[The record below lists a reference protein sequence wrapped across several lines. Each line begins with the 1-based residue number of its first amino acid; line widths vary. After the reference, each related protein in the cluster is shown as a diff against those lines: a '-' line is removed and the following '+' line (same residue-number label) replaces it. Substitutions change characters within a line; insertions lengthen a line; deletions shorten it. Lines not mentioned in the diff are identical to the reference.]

1 MVIKLLEVTHGQWFY
16 RNVIVHDLVGD
27 IEAFK
32 RKQEL
37 QMEIERQ
44 IEVEG
49 ERLNDQD
56 QYLLEINLEE
66 LERSLREDRC
76 YWLLAV
82 RATMRAEF

>member
-82 RATMRAEF
+82 QAAMRAEF